1 MVFVEGK
8 LRSWGRAEMVVTIL
22 DTEVTLSATPLE
34 CTLEDII
41 EAVRNCG
48 DRKSSLVYLKQTC
61 EICYSDF
68 PMSKVIL
75 FRLDLFLVLNEI
87 VFRRLLRTGLFHDWI
102 RECFYI
108 FLHSPT
114 KINSVKS
121 KQG

>member
-22 DTEVTLSATPLE
+22 DKEVTESENPLE

-61 EICYSDF
+61 GICYSNF
-68 PMSKVIL
+68 PMTKVI
-75 FRLDLFLVLNEI
+75 DN
-87 VFRRLLRTGLFHDWI
+87 D
-102 RECFYI
+102 
-108 FLHSPT
+108 
-114 KINSVKS
+114 
-121 KQG
+121 